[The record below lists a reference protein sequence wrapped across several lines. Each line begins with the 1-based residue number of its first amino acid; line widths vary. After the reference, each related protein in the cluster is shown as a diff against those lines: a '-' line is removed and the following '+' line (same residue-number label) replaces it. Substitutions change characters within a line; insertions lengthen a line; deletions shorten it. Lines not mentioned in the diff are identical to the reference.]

1 MATRLLPASGRLIG
15 LYPEGSDE
23 NFLWTNP
30 GPSGAW
36 PNPGG
41 DRTWLAPEIELFISD
56 ISRVSE
62 TYRVPAALDPGHW
75 QQAGPNRLVN
85 STSLCLHRS
94 GRDVSVRLEKEFLP
108 APNPLPDLKLAY
120 AGYTQVTR
128 LETDAPIGIW
138 NLLQLPA
145 PGTML
150 VATRGAVR
158 PQIVFGEI
166 ADPDLV
172 SGPGLLRW
180 RMDGGADAKISLL
193 ATDFTGRAAH
203 LHQRGANCWDLVVR
217 DVAVDPAGEYVDALW
232 TPPHRRG
239 WAFQACQVRSL
250 GGGFNELEYH
260 APVTTKTDQ
269 SRVWA
274 FRGPRVAIEEAAA
287 RLLERNL

>member
-15 LYPEGSDE
+15 LYPDGSDE

-30 GPSGAW
+30 TPGGAW

-41 DRTWLAPEIELFISD
+41 DRTWLAPEIELFIGD
-56 ISRVSE
+56 LARPWN
-62 TYRVPAALDPGHW
+62 TYAVQPALDPGNW
-75 QQAGPNRLVN
+75 RLDGENTLTN
-85 STSLCLHRS
+85 STRLRLHRS
-94 GRDVSVRLEKEFLP
+94 GREVGVQLRKTYRP
-108 APNPLPDLKLAY
+108 ALNPLSVNGLQF
-120 AGYTQVTR
+120 AGYTQVTS
-128 LETDAPIGIW
+128 LETDAPLGIW

-145 PGTML
+145 PGMML

-203 LHQRGANCWDLVVR
+203 LHQRNPDSWDLVVR
-217 DVAVDPAGEYVDALW
+217 DVVVDPAGQYVDALW
-232 TPPHRRG
+232 TPPYKRG

-250 GGGFNELEYH
+250 AGGFNELEYH
-260 APVTTKTDQ
+260 APVTTKRDE

-274 FRGPRVAIEEAAA
+274 FRGPLDRITEAAE
-287 RLLERNL
+287 LLLGTRV

>member
-15 LYPEGSDE
+15 LYPEGSNE

-62 TYRVPAALDPGHW
+62 TYQVPAALDPGHW

-85 STSLCLHRS
+85 ATRLRLHRS
-94 GRDVSVRLEKEFLP
+94 SRDVSVRLEKEFLP
-108 APNPLPDLKLAY
+108 AANPLPDLKLAY
-120 AGYTQVTR
+120 AGYTQVTL
-128 LETDAPIGIW
+128 LETDAPLGIW

-166 ADPDLV
+166 AGPDLV

-193 ATDFTGRAAH
+193 AADFTGRAAY
-203 LHQRGANCWDLVVR
+203 LHQRAADCWDLVVR

-260 APVTTKTDQ
+260 APVTAKTDE

-274 FRGPRVAIEEAAA
+274 FRGALDRITEAVE
-287 RLLERNL
+287 RLLGTRP